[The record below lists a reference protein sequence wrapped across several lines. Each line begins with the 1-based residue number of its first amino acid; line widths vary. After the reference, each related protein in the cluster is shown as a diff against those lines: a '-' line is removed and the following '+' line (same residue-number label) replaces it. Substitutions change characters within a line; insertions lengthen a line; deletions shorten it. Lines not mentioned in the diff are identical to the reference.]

1 MGGITMIVYD
11 RLWKTMELRNVTK
24 SALVRRFGLSPSLIT
39 RLKRNQSISV
49 HTINTLC
56 SILHCQVEDIME
68 YREEGPMD

>member
-1 MGGITMIVYD
+1 MIVYD
-11 RLWKTMELRNVTK
+11 RLWKTMEDRHITK

-56 SILHCQVEDIME
+56 TILKCNVEDIME
-68 YREEGPMD
+68 YIEDDLE